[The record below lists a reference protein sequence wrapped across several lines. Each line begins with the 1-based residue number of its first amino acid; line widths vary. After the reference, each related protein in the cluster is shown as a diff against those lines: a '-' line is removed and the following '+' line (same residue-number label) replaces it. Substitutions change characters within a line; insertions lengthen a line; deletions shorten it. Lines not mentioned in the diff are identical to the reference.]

1 MNGNASSGEV
11 RAARLDVKRQS
22 PYEAKSFAG
31 FAIASMP
38 LRPGECLIM
47 RRPPATLL
55 LTVFILLSAGEA
67 APQRPLKVFISVDM
81 EGIGGIGTAQMTS
94 SVGKDYA
101 SGRRLMTDEVNAVVA
116 AAFAG
121 GATEIL
127 VNDSHGDMQNLLHT
141 ELDPRVAY
149 IQGAIKPVG
158 MVEGLDSTFHAAIFL
173 GYHARAG
180 TTRGFLAHTGS
191 GIVKGLWLN
200 DVEAGEGELNAA
212 YAGSLGVPVI
222 VAAGD
227 SAFAAQFATNV
238 KAATVVTKTAVTP
251 QAARL
256 RHPERVRE
264 ELASAVRRGLAN
276 LSSAQPWSV
285 GAPVRVRLRFADP
298 TRPQILEAIP
308 GVRQVDGYTVEF
320 TAADMT
326 AAYRMIRLMY
336 RFVTV

>member
-1 MNGNASSGEV
+1 MCRSLTS
-11 RAARLDVKRQS
+11 
-22 PYEAKSFAG
+22 
-31 FAIASMP
+31 
-38 LRPGECLIM
+38 
-47 RRPPATLL
+47 LL
-55 LTVFILLSAGEA
+55 LFGCLFLLAPDAEA
-67 APQRPLKVFISVDM
+67 QRAVKVFISVDM

-94 SVGKDYA
+94 SSGKDYA
-101 SGRRLMTDEVNAVVA
+101 TGRRLMTDEVNAVVA

-121 GATEIL
+121 GATEVL

-141 ELDPRVAY
+141 ELDPRVTY
-149 IQGAIKPVG
+149 VQGAIKPVG

-227 SAFAAQFATNV
+227 SAFAAQFSENV
-238 KAATVVTKTAVTP
+238 KATTVVTKTAVTP
-251 QAARL
+251 QSARL
-256 RHPERVRE
+256 RHPDRVRE
-264 ELASAVRRGLAN
+264 ELAAAVRGR
-276 LSSAQPWSV
+276 LSDLSVARPWNIGS
-285 GAPVRVRLRFADP
+285 PVRVRLRFADP

-320 TAADMT
+320 TAPDMVE
-326 AAYRMIRLMY
+326 AYRLIRLMY
-336 RFVTV
+336 RFVSVP